1 MRWVEHLHHSRKDV
15 LLQVSSALQRGLL
28 RFALDE
34 RLPSPVYSV
43 GCGAITPLFDRIVQN
58 TLRMILEPIWE
69 SDFSI
74 HSYGF
79 RPNRSTYDAI
89 SAIYLQLIGSKWTY
103 QWIIEGEIASYFDTI
118 PHQKLIKVVKK
129 RVADKDIHE
138 GLWRFLRAGVM
149 YRGQFTETLTG
160 TPQGGIVSPL
170 LANIYLDQL
179 DKYMET
185 ISLNLTYEQR
195 RSRRK
200 KGLGNFLYVRYADD
214 CV

>member
-1 MRWVEHLHHSRKDV
+1 
-15 LLQVSSALQRGLL
+15 
-28 RFALDE
+28 
-34 RLPSPVYSV
+34 
-43 GCGAITPLFDRIVQN
+43 
-58 TLRMILEPIWE
+58 MILEPIWE

-103 QWIIEGEIASYFDTI
+103 QWIIEGDIASYFDTI

-185 ISLNLTYEQR
+185 ISLNLTYSLFQMTLHSFLSHTTLIHTRNFTTIILTPRHPPYPLASNGLLRSAHQR
-195 RSRRK
+195 RQTDTS
-200 KGLGNFLYVRYADD
+200 LVWP
-214 CV
+214 C